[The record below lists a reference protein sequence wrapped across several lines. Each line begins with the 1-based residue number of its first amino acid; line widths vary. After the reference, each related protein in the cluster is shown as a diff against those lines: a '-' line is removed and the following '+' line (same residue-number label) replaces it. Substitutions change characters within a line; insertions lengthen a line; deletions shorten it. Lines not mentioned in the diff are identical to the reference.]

1 MDTYMKTNFKLNYD
15 DSLYINEQTIYQY
28 ANTNEEVLTG
38 PVKGIIVEFPGLG
51 GGSCLGGIM
60 DMGAYNIYWTE
71 RFGAKGIL
79 VAYMFPGPWSWG
91 NKGAVRMAD
100 AVISALIKKYNLPDD
115 IPVAVCGGS
124 MGGLGS
130 LMFSIGTR
138 HNLKGVAAACP
149 CTDVIK
155 SLDCSPDFPRTY
167 VSAVASY
174 DKPLDVALR
183 TISPIHR
190 VNNFPSVP
198 YFICSDGDDDLFFEE
213 DCDLFVE
220 KLKAKGHNVEYY
232 QQPGKRHGEF
242 VDEVRE
248 RLHIFLEECILE
260 F

>member
-1 MDTYMKTNFKLNYD
+1 MYNKNQIYD
-15 DSLYINEQTIYQY
+15 DAQFINEQTLSFY
-28 ANTNEEVLTG
+28 ANTNEEVLTL
-38 PVKGIIVEFPGLG
+38 PVKGIVVEFPGLG
-51 GGSCLGGIM
+51 GSSCLGGNI

-71 RFGAKGIL
+71 RFGEKGII
-79 VAYMFPGPWSWG
+79 VTYMFPGPWSWG

-130 LMFSIGTR
+130 LMFSIGTK

-190 VNNFPSVP
+190 INNFPSVP
-198 YFICSDGDDDLFFEE
+198 YFICSDGEDNLFAEA

-220 KLKAKGHNVEYY
+220 RLKAKGHDVEYY
-232 QQPGKRHGEF
+232 QQPGKLHGEF
-242 VDEVRE
+242 LPEVRE
-248 RLHIFLEECILE
+248 RLHVFLEECILKG
-260 F
+260 